1 MIKVLSVIIF
11 GLILS
16 DCANTADNNR
26 RNILLEEEITT
37 ELYNSLKNLELI
49 STDDKIIG
57 LDYSVINQPTHK
69 SEMYTFFTSDKFLQ
83 YYQSNDNEPR
93 IINIPISRILNIE
106 RKTDPLKEDRIAI
119 RIKHFRTLIFNERKQ
134 QDEIFDLD
142 NQFWLSFDAKESS
155 QENFYRLL
163 QETWTN
169 NIAYEEMRNIYTTFY
184 DEKGNRKITTDQEFA
199 RNKLSQLRQQ
209 IEKLPFTI
217 VNHDDFFVAY
227 QEREVYLF
235 RYDYVDE
242 KFTVFNVITQDNIED
257 NIDATTI
264 IISIY
269 PIHRHG
275 DIELPY
281 TSKGYTITSA
291 FKHYEKDIEKILEKH
306 IN

>member
-37 ELYNSLKNLELI
+37 ELYSRLKNLELI

-57 LDYSVINQPTHK
+57 LNYSLINQPTHK
-69 SEMYTFFTSDKFLQ
+69 SEAYTFFTSDKFLQ

-93 IINIPISRILNIE
+93 IIKIPISRILNIE
-106 RKTDPLKEDRIAI
+106 QRTDPLREDRIAI
-119 RIKHFRTLIFNERKQ
+119 KIKHFRAITFNERKQ

-142 NQFWLSFDAKESS
+142 HQFWLSFDNKESS
-155 QENFYRLL
+155 QVKFYRLL
-163 QETWTN
+163 KETWTN
-169 NIAYEEMRNIYTTFY
+169 NIAYEEMRNIYTKFY

-199 RNKLSQLRQQ
+199 RNKLSQLREQ

-235 RYDYVDE
+235 HYDYVDE

-306 IN
+306 MN